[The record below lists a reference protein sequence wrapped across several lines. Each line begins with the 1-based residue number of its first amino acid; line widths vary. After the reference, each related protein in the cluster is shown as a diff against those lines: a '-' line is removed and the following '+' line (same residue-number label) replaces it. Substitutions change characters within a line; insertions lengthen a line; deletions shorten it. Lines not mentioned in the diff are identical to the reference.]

1 MNAKLRT
8 TCVVLLATFAVLSA
22 RGQAKTESGYELYL
36 KTEDIPKVLRIL
48 PGLVEASQ
56 KGRNEVRSF
65 LAKQELSFG
74 QFTQVLSNISVAYSA
89 IVFDE
94 WIKEMQPQQTAEK
107 AGEYTKLIEQARRQL
122 DEITSRHQRAL
133 KDGRTALAA
142 NKEIVNAN
150 REAVD
155 EIITLL
161 RDVVVENLP
170 PTATTDLRATQK

>member
-1 MNAKLRT
+1 MNAKLRAMF
-8 TCVVLLATFAVLSA
+8 VIFLATFAGFSV
-22 RGQAKTESGYELYL
+22 RGQAKTESGYDLYL
-36 KTEDIPKVLRIL
+36 KSEDVSKVQRIL
-48 PGLVEASQ
+48 PGLVEASR
-56 KGRNEVRSF
+56 KGRSEVRSF

-74 QFTQVLSNISVAYSA
+74 QITQVLSNISVAYSV

-94 WIKEMQPQQTAEK
+94 WIKEVQPQQTAEK

-122 DEITSRHQRAL
+122 DEITSRHQRAM
-133 KDGRTALAA
+133 KDGRSALAA

-170 PTATTDLRATQK
+170 PTTTTDSRTTQQ